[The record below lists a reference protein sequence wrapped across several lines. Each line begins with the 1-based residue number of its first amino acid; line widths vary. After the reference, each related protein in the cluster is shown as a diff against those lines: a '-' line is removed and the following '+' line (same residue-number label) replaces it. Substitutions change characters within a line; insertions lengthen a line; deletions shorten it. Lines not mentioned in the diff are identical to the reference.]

1 MAKEAGKPKVKKRG
15 GKAGKSQGR
24 PKFCPNSTKSF
35 NLSTTRSNS
44 RLHAST
50 TALKK
55 NNEELAKNLNFAK
68 EVIAKLQKENG
79 AKDAENMELRMELGQ
94 LRGRP
99 DPHDVEIEIQRRVKE
114 QMVKVNKDIRA
125 AMDHTIGLSGILT
138 DLCVATNR

>member
-15 GKAGKSQGR
+15 AKARKSQGR

-35 NLSTTRSNS
+35 NLSTRSNS

-50 TALKK
+50 SALKK
-55 NNEELAKNLNFAK
+55 NNEELAKNLNVAK
-68 EVIAKLQKENG
+68 EVIAKLQKDIG
-79 AKDAENMELRMELGQ
+79 VKDAENLELRMELGQ

-99 DPHDVEIEIQRRVKE
+99 DPHDVEIEIQRRGKE
-114 QMVKVNKDIRA
+114 QMIKVNKDIRA

-138 DLCVATNR
+138 ELCVATNR

>member
-15 GKAGKSQGR
+15 AKAGKSQGR

-55 NNEELAKNLNFAK
+55 NNEELAKNLDLAK
-68 EVIAKLQKENG
+68 EVIAELLVILLQSCCGCMKSAIG
-79 AKDAENMELRMELGQ
+79 SC
-94 LRGRP
+94 
-99 DPHDVEIEIQRRVKE
+99 RR
-114 QMVKVNKDIRA
+114 
-125 AMDHTIGLSGILT
+125 
-138 DLCVATNR
+138 

>member
-15 GKAGKSQGR
+15 AKAGKSQGR

-55 NNEELAKNLNFAK
+55 NNEELAKNLNLAK
-68 EVIAKLQKENG
+68 EVIAKLQKDNG
-79 AKDAENMELRMELGQ
+79 VKDAENMELRMELGQ

-99 DPHDVEIEIQRRVKE
+99 DPQDVEMEIQRRVKE
-114 QMVKVNKDIRA
+114 QMIKVNKDVRA
-125 AMDHTIGLSGILT
+125 AMDLTIRLGEVLT
-138 DLCVATNR
+138 ELYVATNR